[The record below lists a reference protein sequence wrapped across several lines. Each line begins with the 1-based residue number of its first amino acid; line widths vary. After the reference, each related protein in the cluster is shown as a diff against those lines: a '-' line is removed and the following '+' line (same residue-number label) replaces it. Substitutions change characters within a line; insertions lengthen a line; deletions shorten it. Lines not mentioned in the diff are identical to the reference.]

1 MKFII
6 KIGQNFTNI
15 KYEIHHVGSN
25 KNSAD
30 Y

>member
-15 KYEIHHVGSN
+15 LYEIHHVGSN
-25 KNSAD
+25 KNAAD
-30 Y
+30 